1 MCSGFEWTVDGF
13 DFRIR
18 ALAVDDI
25 PEVRDMVTRCLYKM
39 LFTAFKAIFVKSWR
53 IQIVPSGLSVL
64 LLNYFGYEVQY
75 IAVFFSV
82 QICLLTLPS
91 EFVVSLRGNITY
103 NSMKYD
109 LYQWFSNDAV
119 SFYRYLAPVITKFER
134 DIINADKTY
143 VGFWISEVFTDGE
156 WRKVGTV
163 ALHEADHLEKRW
175 FETGTIISLS
185 CVSVSKGWRSKKIG
199 TMMLKH
205 ALSQAHLMK
214 YKVIVLRV
222 SEEQSNAVSLYK
234 KNGFEIVNI
243 INAKCFPLLHGVD
256 VYVMARKLP

>member
-18 ALAVDDI
+18 ALEVDDI

-39 LFTAFKAIFVKSWR
+39 LFTAFEAIFVKNWR
-53 IQIVPSGLSVL
+53 IQIVLSGLSVL
-64 LLNYFGYEVQY
+64 LLNYFDYEVQY
-75 IAVFFSV
+75 IAVFVSF
-82 QICLLTLPS
+82 QICLLTLP
-91 EFVVSLRGNITY
+91 N
-103 NSMKYD
+103 
-109 LYQWFSNDAV
+109 AV

>member
-82 QICLLTLPS
+82 QICLLTLP
-91 EFVVSLRGNITY
+91 N
-103 NSMKYD
+103 
-109 LYQWFSNDAV
+109 AV